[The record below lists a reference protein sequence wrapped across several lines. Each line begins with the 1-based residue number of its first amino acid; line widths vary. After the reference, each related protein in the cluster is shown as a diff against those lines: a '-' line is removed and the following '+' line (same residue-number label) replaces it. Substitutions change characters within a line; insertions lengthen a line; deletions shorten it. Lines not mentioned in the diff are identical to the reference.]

1 MVRAEQR
8 ARSNDMPIDEP
19 SATDPFLDEVVERA
33 LAPYRGTAPRE
44 LLETMR
50 EMLVEALTEDEVGR
64 DLLERARPHATPH
77 GSGVQVRD
85 GAREARR
92 KAGSGEDG

>member
-1 MVRAEQR
+1 
-8 ARSNDMPIDEP
+8 MPIDEP

-33 LAPYRGTAPRE
+33 LAPYRGIAPRE

-64 DLLERARPHATPH
+64 DLLERARPRAAPL
-77 GSGVQVRD
+77 GSGIESRE
-85 GAREARR
+85 GAPAPRR
-92 KAGSGEDG
+92 KAGGGEDG